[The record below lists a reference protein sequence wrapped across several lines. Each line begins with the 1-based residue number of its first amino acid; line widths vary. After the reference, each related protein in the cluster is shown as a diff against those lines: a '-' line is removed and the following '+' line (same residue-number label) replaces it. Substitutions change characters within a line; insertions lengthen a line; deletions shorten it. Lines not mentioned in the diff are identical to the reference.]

1 MSEQPFEKLIE
12 EQQFKLRNVKLLFD
26 VVDLR
31 VLFLE
36 ISQKIVKLQ
45 HTLKYALE
53 LLREPGNGALLALDL
68 IPHVLQL
75 ELSGWKK

>member
-12 EQQFKLRNVKLLFD
+12 EQQFKLKNVKLLFD

-36 ISQKIVKLQ
+36 IS
-45 HTLKYALE
+45 
-53 LLREPGNGALLALDL
+53 
-68 IPHVLQL
+68 
-75 ELSGWKK
+75 